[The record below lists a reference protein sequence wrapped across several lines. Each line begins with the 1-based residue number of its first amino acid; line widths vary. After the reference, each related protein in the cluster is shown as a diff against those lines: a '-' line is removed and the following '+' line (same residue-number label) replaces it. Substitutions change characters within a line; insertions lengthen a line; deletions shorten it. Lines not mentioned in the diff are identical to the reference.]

1 MKPIVTFLL
10 LFLTNLCLQA
20 QTKINFEEFS
30 IGDNERSSL
39 KKEVKFD
46 LDEIPTFLVIECVA
60 PSINPF
66 NEYNSLINH
75 RLINANIEVDYSGSF
90 FSYFDTEAKNHTVVN
105 AQYKDE
111 NDQWKT
117 TGKLVF
123 YIPNSFLIKGE
134 NTLTFLNED
143 NDQRYIDD
151 YFITEISLHKITR
164 KATDS
169 YDDYR
174 CGSNE

>member
-1 MKPIVTFLL
+1 M
-10 LFLTNLCLQA
+10 
-20 QTKINFEEFS
+20 
-30 IGDNERSSL
+30 
-39 KKEVKFD
+39 
-46 LDEIPTFLVIECVA
+46 
-60 PSINPF
+60 
-66 NEYNSLINH
+66 INH